1 MLSHGCKHRP
11 LLLIRNGGKRRPTV
25 PRWTDCMSASYAPA
39 ARQPVR
45 ATGGTEIDSWGP
57 QRSCMP
63 GGGSSTLVMKPLV
76 IGWTSLMIRSNCSD
90 AVLFLTAQMCA
101 LKVRTLVKLSTRSGG
116 CFWLEGGDAAR
127 GTWLNFLPRVCVVSR
142 NDFGLS

>member
-1 MLSHGCKHRP
+1 MKPGSPSVSTPLPHMAVIKDLVVDLLKFSLNTHMLSHGYKHHLRP
-11 LLLIRNGGKRRPTV
+11 QIRNGGKRQWTA

-76 IGWTSLMIRSNCSD
+76 IASTSSMIRSNCSD
-90 AVLFLTAQMCA
+90 AVLFLTAQMYA
-101 LKVRTLVKLSTRSGG
+101 LKV
-116 CFWLEGGDAAR
+116 
-127 GTWLNFLPRVCVVSR
+127 
-142 NDFGLS
+142 